1 MNIILGFLFLLL
13 DIAIIIDLVCA
24 ARIKDPSE
32 DDEQAAYLQEW
43 YEKHKKE
50 I

>member
-1 MNIILGFLFLLL
+1 MNVILGFLFLLL
-13 DIAIIIDLVCA
+13 TITVVIYLVCA